1 MATSSKKAVDL
12 GNVELAVTWGLLK
25 SLRGKSFCMTGTMS
39 AKRAEMEKLITLL
52 GGSFHDAVR
61 QGTDYLIIPDYDT
74 LRAGSKYDAATR
86 LGKVILTEE
95 EFCGMILPTLDELL
109 GGSDGTGRG
118 KA

>member
-1 MATSSKKAVDL
+1 MATTKAKVDL
-12 GNVELAVTWGLLK
+12 SNVDQALAWGLLK
-25 SLRGKSFCMTGTMS
+25 SLNGKSFCMTGTMS

-52 GGSFHDAVR
+52 GGNYHDAVR
-61 QGTDYLIIPDYDT
+61 QGTDYLLIPDYDT

-86 LGKVILTEE
+86 LGKVVLTEE
-95 EFCGMILPTLDELL
+95 EFCNMILPTLDELL